1 MSIRG
6 NCSCK
11 NIQITWQLV
20 DHSLVPRAC
29 QCDYCLSKSAA
40 YVSKSGS
47 RFEVHINNHKLH
59 KIIQHGSNSADFH
72 ECGNCGQ
79 VVFVT
84 VEIDDELYGALNANL
99 LHNKFG
105 FSEAVK
111 ANFSNQSAEQKI
123 QRWCQNWSIAVI
135 LNK

>member
-1 MSIRG
+1 MSMRG

-11 NIQITWQLV
+11 DIQITWQLV

-29 QCDYCLSKSAA
+29 QCNYCISKSAA

-47 RFEVHINNHKLH
+47 RFEVLISNHKQH
-59 KIIQHGSNSADFH
+59 NIIQHGSNSADFH

-79 VVFVT
+79 VAFVT
-84 VEIDDELYGALNANL
+84 AEIDGELYGALNANL
-99 LHNKFG
+99 LHNNFG
-105 FSEAVK
+105 FAEAVK
-111 ANFSNQSAEQKI
+111 ANFSNQSAEQKME
-123 QRWCQNWSIAVI
+123 RWQKNWCRAAI